1 MRNVSSPFDPVTDS
15 LFWKPI
21 LHHRVGTLEGRRSL
35 SRRLIGLDRRVR
47 NRTVN
52 FFRFD
57 HSRECEL
64 EEGLRGRGLRG

>member
-52 FFRFD
+52 FFFVLTTQESVSWKKD
-57 HSRECEL
+57 CE
-64 EEGLRGRGLRG
+64 EEG

>member
-52 FFRFD
+52 FLFVSTTQESVSWRKD
-57 HSRECEL
+57 YE
-64 EEGLRGRGLRG
+64 EEG